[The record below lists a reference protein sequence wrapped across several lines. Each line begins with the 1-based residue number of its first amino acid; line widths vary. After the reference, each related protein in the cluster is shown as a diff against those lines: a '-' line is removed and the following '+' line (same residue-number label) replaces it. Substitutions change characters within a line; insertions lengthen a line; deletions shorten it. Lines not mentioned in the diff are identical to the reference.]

1 MAFLQKA
8 FDRPITSKKEP
19 GEKPSFWVLVKKDM
33 RRNRYIYLM
42 LLPVILYYLLF
53 HYGPMYGAIIAFQDY
68 IPNKGV
74 FGSKWIG
81 FENFEN
87 FFNSFFF
94 LRLIRNTL
102 AINLLDL
109 IFGFPAPILLA
120 VLLNEIRWEP
130 FKRFVQTVSYMP
142 HFISVVVIVGIL
154 IDFFAR
160 DGLVNNLISP
170 FLAEPVAFMQSP
182 ELFRQLFVGSGIWQ
196 HMGWTSIIFLA
207 AITNIDPSLYEA
219 AMVDGA
225 GRFRQL
231 IHITLP
237 GIMPTVLVLLI
248 LRLGSM
254 MSIGYEKIILM
265 YSPATYETA
274 DVISTYVYRRGILNT
289 DYSFSAAVGLFNSVI
304 NFGLVVIANT
314 ISRKVNNT
322 SLW

>member
-1 MAFLQKA
+1 MAFLEKA
-8 FDRPITSKKEP
+8 IDRPKASKKEP
-19 GEKPSFWVLVKKDM
+19 GDEPSFWVKVKKDV

-42 LLPVILYYLLF
+42 LLPVVLYYLIF
-53 HYGPMYGAIIAFQDY
+53 HYGPMYGAVIAFQDY

-74 FGSKWIG
+74 LGSEWIG

-87 FFNSFFF
+87 FFNGFFF
-94 LRLIRNTL
+94 WRLIRNTL

-109 IFGFPAPILLA
+109 FFGFPAPILLA

-130 FKRFVQTVSYMP
+130 FKRTVQTVTYMP

-154 IDFFAR
+154 YDFFAR
-160 DGLVNNLISP
+160 DGLVNNMIEP
-170 FLAEPVAFMQSP
+170 FVADPIAFMQSP
-182 ELFRQLFVGSGIWQ
+182 ELFQQLFVGSGIWQ

-207 AITNIDPSLYEA
+207 AITNIDPTLYEA

-237 GIMPTVLVLLI
+237 GIMPTIIVLLI

-304 NFGLVVIANT
+304 NFGLVVLANT
-314 ISRKVNNT
+314 LSRKANNT